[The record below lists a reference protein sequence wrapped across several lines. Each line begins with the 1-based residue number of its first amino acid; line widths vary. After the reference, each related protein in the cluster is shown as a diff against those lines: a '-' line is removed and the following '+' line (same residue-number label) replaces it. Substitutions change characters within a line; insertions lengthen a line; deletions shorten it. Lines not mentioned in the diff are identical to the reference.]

1 MEDNLNSSNGNVY
14 HNMVMGATPN
24 PVMPNPDEIDEVFA
38 DRANQ
43 VLSASVEL
51 ARELIGAHQSAIA
64 IVVQK
69 DWSSVRKFFS
79 LSPKYADWA
88 DYRVPAKGFGI
99 HNWIL
104 EHNAPIRLTQAE
116 LVAHPA
122 WKGFGSNAGNHP
134 PMRGWLA
141 APLKDRQGNNW
152 GLIQLS
158 DKYEGDFTAEDERK
172 FVDFA
177 HLISMNLETLW
188 ELRNLQKAAARKGDH
203 PDEALH

>member
-1 MEDNLNSSNGNVY
+1 MEDNLNASNGNVY
-14 HNMVMGATPN
+14 HNMVVGATPN

-43 VLSASVEL
+43 VLSAGVEL

-79 LSPKYADWA
+79 LSPKYAAWA
-88 DYRVPAKGFGI
+88 DYRMPAKGFGI
-99 HNWIL
+99 HNWLL

-116 LVAHPA
+116 LEAHPA
-122 WKGFGSNAGNHP
+122 WKSFGSEASQHP

-141 APLKDRQGNNW
+141 APLIDRQGSNW

-158 DKYEGDFTAEDERK
+158 DKYEGDFNTEDESK

-177 HLISMNLETLW
+177 HLLSMHLETLW
-188 ELRNLQKAAARKGDH
+188 ELRNLQKAAARKANH
-203 PDEALH
+203 PDEALA

>member
-1 MEDNLNSSNGNVY
+1 MEDNSKQLNGNVY
-14 HNMVMGATPN
+14 HNRVMGATPN
-24 PVMPNPDEIDEVFA
+24 PVMPNPDEIDEDFA

-43 VLSASVEL
+43 VLSAGVEL

-69 DWSSVRKFFS
+69 DWSSARKFFS
-79 LSPKYADWA
+79 FSPKYAAWA
-88 DYRVPAKGFGI
+88 DYRVPAQGFVI

-116 LVAHPA
+116 LDAHPA
-122 WKGFGSNAGNHP
+122 WKGFGSDAGQHP

-141 APLKDRQGNNW
+141 APLIDRQGSNW

-158 DKYEGDFTAEDERK
+158 DKYEGDFNAEDERK

-177 HLISMNLETLW
+177 RLISMHLETLW
-188 ELRNLQKAAARKGDH
+188 ELRNLRKAVARKANH
-203 PDEALH
+203 PDDALT